1 LNATLWLNS
10 QFREPPLNDTIDT
23 FQEELKITVSDT
35 NSTVQEYSDLK
46 LARLLD
52 PSIVPTLEENTS
64 MLSGIQA
71 DRISYTAKT
80 RQNELKLIEI
90 WTTNAG
96 KAYDITFSSLAS
108 TYDQYLPIVEN
119 MIKTFEIAPL
129 SLSSDGSY
137 AKQTNST
144 VAEVF
149 VSYVRSGIRID
160 HPSDWEVLEQNNNN
174 NNNNS
179 SNASTSVIFRSPFE
193 DSKSDLP
200 SWREI
205 TFTMAIDIDSVHDA
219 GTDYRVI
226 YSRIPHGTWTG
237 YWTR

>member
-1 LNATLWLNS
+1 
-10 QFREPPLNDTIDT
+10 
-23 FQEELKITVSDT
+23 V
-35 NSTVQEYSDLK
+35 
-46 LARLLD
+46 
-52 PSIVPTLEENTS
+52 
-64 MLSGIQA
+64 
-71 DRISYTAKT
+71 
-80 RQNELKLIEI
+80 
-90 WTTNAG
+90 
-96 KAYDITFSSLAS
+96 S

-144 VAEVF
+144 VAKGF

-179 SNASTSVIFRSPFE
+179 SSSYASTSVIFRSPFE

-205 TFTMAIDIDSVHDA
+205 NFYN
-219 GTDYRVI
+219 GYR
-226 YSRIPHGTWTG
+226 Y
-237 YWTR
+237 

>member
-71 DRISYTAKT
+71 DRISHTAKT

-96 KAYDITFSSLAS
+96 KAYDI
-108 TYDQYLPIVEN
+108 I
-119 MIKTFEIAPL
+119 
-129 SLSSDGSY
+129 
-137 AKQTNST
+137 
-144 VAEVF
+144 
-149 VSYVRSGIRID
+149 
-160 HPSDWEVLEQNNNN
+160 PS
-174 NNNNS
+174 
-179 SNASTSVIFRSPFE
+179 
-193 DSKSDLP
+193 
-200 SWREI
+200 
-205 TFTMAIDIDSVHDA
+205 
-219 GTDYRVI
+219 
-226 YSRIPHGTWTG
+226 PH
-237 YWTR
+237 